1 MENNFKK
8 NMGKRLQLLRVGKK
22 LTQEYMSEMLNL
34 STSAYCKIEY
44 GETDLTLTRINK
56 IAEIFGIPTLEL
68 LEKIFDQPLQS
79 KNEVQNDFSPNNRNQ
94 LKLDSIRELIISN
107 SRLINKLE
115 KRIETLEQLLR
126 DNK

>member
-1 MENNFKK
+1 
-8 NMGKRLQLLRVGKK
+8 MGKRLQLLRVGKK

>member
-1 MENNFKK
+1 MEDKLKK
-8 NMGKRLQLLRVGKK
+8 LIGQRLQLLRVEKK
-22 LTQEYMSEMLNL
+22 LTQEYMGEMLNL

-56 IAEIFGIPTLEL
+56 IAEIFEIPTLEL
-68 LEKIFDQPLQS
+68 LEKIFHQARHS
-79 KNEVQNDFSPNNRNQ
+79 KNEAQTNLKTSNQNQ
-94 LKLDSIRELIISN
+94 LKQEDICEIILSN